1 MSEIKTPLDEL
12 LQKDLSKSD
21 TAINSFLNYKS
32 DTNMQCGNYSID
44 IPELKD
50 GEQYRFHFDLTAC
63 VGCHCCEVACNEQ
76 NGNDANVKWRRVGEL
91 EGGVFPN
98 TSQIFNSM
106 SCNHCIDPECLNG
119 CPTESYIKL
128 DNGIVFHEDESCIG
142 CQYCTWNCPYEV
154 PVMNYDRGI
163 VTKCHMC
170 VDKLEL
176 GETPACV
183 QACPAGAINIEV
195 VNKEQWLKEDMHKE
209 GIAPHLPNVNITKP
223 TTRYTL
229 PDNIDEIRYEPA
241 DKHITKPAHSELP
254 LVFMTVLTQ
263 MSMGGFVALFL
274 GEFLN
279 LLGFT
284 NLASANYIL
293 ALFIIIPALIGLP
306 LSALHLGRPLLAHTA
321 MKNWRKSY
329 LSREA
334 LALAIYAFSAIG
346 VVIMYYFDLMFLNSL
361 LIIIALISS
370 VYGIYAQSM
379 IYRIKARPSW
389 NRISTTKRFMASS
402 YLGLILVSLILNIQG
417 YTNSV
422 MVILSTTL
430 LIASYQVLV
439 IFEEKIF
446 YKYLNEDE
454 ENFYPLNKTKYL
466 LENNFSKY
474 YDLRFKS
481 LIIFAIIL
489 PLIAS
494 VFLANNS
501 IIIASFIL
509 GISLI
514 GSTASELIGRYL
526 FYVTVVPLGL
536 AGNFFAGNQRGRDY
550 KGDTH
555 V

>member
-1 MSEIKTPLDEL
+1 MSDNKTPLDTL
-12 LQKDLSKSD
+12 LNKEDKN
-21 TAINSFLNYKS
+21 TALKSFLDYKAN
-32 DTNMQCGNYSID
+32 TNMQCGNYSID
-44 IPELKD
+44 IPELKE

-76 NGNDANVKWRRVGEL
+76 NGNDANVKWRRVGEM

-170 VDKLEL
+170 VDKLEV

-195 VNKEQWLKEDMHKE
+195 VNKEQWVKEDMNKE
-209 GIAPHLPNVNITKP
+209 GIAPHLPSTSITKP

-229 PDNIDEIRYEPA
+229 PENINEFDFKPA
-241 DKHITKPAHSELP
+241 DEHITQPAHSELP

-263 MSMGGFVALFL
+263 MSVGGFFAIFL
-274 GEFLN
+274 GELLN
-279 LLGFT
+279 IFGFS
-284 NLASANYIL
+284 NLASTNYIL
-293 ALFIIIPALIGLP
+293 ALFVILPALIGLP

-321 MKNWRKSY
+321 MKNWRKSW
-329 LSREA
+329 LSKEA
-334 LALAIYAFSAIG
+334 LALAIYTAFALLSI
-346 VVIMYYFDLMFLNSL
+346 VLYYFDFYILN
-361 LIIIALISS
+361 LIVISIALFAGI
-370 VYGIYAQSM
+370 YGIYSQAK

-389 NRISTTKRFMASS
+389 DRKHTNKTFLTSL
-402 YLGLILVSLILNIQG
+402 YLGLILVSLILSIQDFA
-417 YTNSV
+417 NSA
-422 MVILSTTL
+422 MLILN
-430 LIASYQVLV
+430 LV
-439 IFEEKIF
+439 IVVSAYQYLTVANELSF
-446 YKYLNEDE
+446 YKYLNDDE
-454 ENFYPLNKTKYL
+454 NNYYQLNKTKYL
-466 LENNFSKY
+466 LEN
-474 YDLRFKS
+474 RFKKYVDIR
-481 LIIFAIIL
+481 LKTLGIFSIVS

-494 VFLANNS
+494 IFLANQNFTIAT
-501 IIIASFIL
+501 IILVLSFI
-509 GISLI
+509 GA
-514 GSTASELIGRYL
+514 TFSELIGRYL

-536 AGNFFAGNQRGRDY
+536 AGNFFAGNQRTRDY
-550 KGDTH
+550 KGIKH